1 MKYIVYGILVM
12 LLVSTVLFL
21 PSSNAMENWEL
32 LQDKDGIKVYKKHIE
47 GSNLYEFKGITVL
60 NAKIETVL
68 EVMLDFKVVTRWFV
82 FMEKF
87 RVLKGFERKDN
98 NFNMSIYIAI
108 DPPWPISN
116 RDCVLKVTGELSN
129 NNNTKVTI
137 DMSALR
143 KQVVPLQKGYKR
155 LTKLSNKWGIES
167 IADKKTSVSYSVKI
181 DPEGYIPAWLV
192 NTAIKKQPFYTLYNL
207 KQMVKFP
214 KYIKAEHSTK
224 LLTAE

>member
-1 MKYIVYGILVM
+1 M
-12 LLVSTVLFL
+12 LLLNTVLFL
-21 PSSNAMENWEL
+21 PSSNAMENWAL

-47 GSNLYEFKGITVL
+47 GSSLYEFKGDTVV

-68 EVMLDFKVVTRWFV
+68 EVMLDFKAVTKWFV

-87 RVLKGFERKDN
+87 KVLKEFERKDD
-98 NFNMSIYIAI
+98 NFNMSIYISI

-116 RDCVLKVTGELSN
+116 RDCILKVTGELSN

-143 KQVVPLQKGYKR
+143 KQVVPLKEGYRR
-155 LTKLSNKWGIES
+155 LTKLSNKWCIES
-167 IADKKTSVSYSVKI
+167 ITDNKTSVSYSVKV

-192 NTAIKKQPFYTLYNL
+192 NTAIKKQPLYTLYNL

-214 KYIKAEHSTK
+214 KYIKAENSTK
-224 LLTAE
+224 LLTTQ